1 MYASQPTPERVTL
14 CKKSQKGKLIMAKRL
29 QLNGTNME
37 RIQQILTEADK
48 VKEELTALKR
58 SNLGRELKQTLIKEK
73 EDYLNVLRTQYQNV
87 KEAINKQLK
96 EQQEKEKAEEEAKR
110 KQQIEKEARQLSL
123 YKLSTVLPE
132 GMYEELPSEHKA
144 IVSPYTR
151 KDGSIC
157 YSIDPSKLTGI
168 ITVAGNDYTCKELYE
183 FLVAKHPLFSYTNWC
198 YIAPEYKIS
207 IYKAFKSLIE
217 ETLLLEDIRIYRSLH
232 TRVED

>member
-1 MYASQPTPERVTL
+1 MN
-14 CKKSQKGKLIMAKRL
+14 KRL

-37 RIQQILTEADK
+37 RIQQLLAEADN
-48 VKEELTALKR
+48 VKASINALKR
-58 SNLGRELKQTLIKEK
+58 SNLTKE
-73 EDYLNVLRTQYQNV
+73 V
-87 KEAINKQLK
+87 KESVLSEQEAYLETLRSQYAAVKAAILR
-96 EQQEKEKAEEEAKR
+96 EKEKQEAEQKAKQAEKE
-110 KQQIEKEARQLSL
+110 KQQLEQKARQLNLYSL
-123 YKLSTVLPE
+123 KTVLPE

-151 KDGSIC
+151 KDGSIG

-198 YIAPEYKIS
+198 YIAPEYKIN

-232 TRVED
+232 TKVED